1 MIRVLLSLETYPD
14 DTQLA
19 SSTTGGGSELPVPSV
34 LLPRRGLVATAA
46 CQALASM
53 LTLASPS
60 SSSSSAT
67 GTPTLASLVGWIPQG
82 CVSVVD
88 VLKICIGDV
97 YATTAALNALVRH
110 HHHHHHNNNN
120 NNNNNNNALTTPYS
134 NNPTLTKYLV
144 SISTLLPFVTIS

>member
-1 MIRVLLSLETYPD
+1 MTAVACVIRVLLSLETYPD

-60 SSSSSAT
+60 SPSSSAT
-67 GTPTLASLVGWIPQG
+67 GTPTLASPVGWIPQG

-97 YATTAALNALVRH
+97 YATTAALNTLVRH
-110 HHHHHHNNNN
+110 HYHYHHHHNNNN
-120 NNNNNNNALTTPYS
+120 NNNNAPTTP
-134 NNPTLTKYLV
+134 PFTLT
-144 SISTLLPFVTIS
+144 ILL